1 MTEEKHI
8 TIKRSSALLAG
19 LILGG
24 LGLLLIGLVAGQTIG
39 ERRAAHAGRWQ
50 QNYERNFFG
59 YAKEGQH
66 FGKPR
71 HFLKG
76 HALLGEVLT
85 VSENTITVKGQD
97 DTEQSVSLTDN
108 TVIRRNGSAGTRDD
122 LAAGTRVAVFGHP
135 NNEGQVE
142 ARLIRMFPS
151 E

>member
-8 TIKRSSALLAG
+8 TIKRSSALFAG

-24 LGLLLIGLVAGQTIG
+24 IGLLLIGLFAGQAIG
-39 ERRAAHAGRWQ
+39 ERRANHAGRWQ

-59 YAKEGQH
+59 AKGARH
-66 FGKPR
+66 FGKPP

-97 DTEQSVSLTDN
+97 NTEQSVSLTDN
-108 TVIRRNGSAGTRDD
+108 TVIRRNGNSGSRED
-122 LAAGTRVAVFGHP
+122 LATGTRVAVFGHP
-135 NNEGQVE
+135 NDTGQVA
-142 ARLIRMFPS
+142 ARLIRIFLS